1 MNHSKLIASPAHSKN
16 CKKSQLYFRT
26 EYKFKVPNFKTFA
39 ITLAVLSLI
48 AGGCKN
54 PDNDYKN
61 PETKDEQKKEDK
73 KTLVGALSPFND
85 HQYAE
90 LKTCANE

>member
-1 MNHSKLIASPAHSKN
+1 
-16 CKKSQLYFRT
+16 
-26 EYKFKVPNFKTFA
+26 
-39 ITLAVLSLI
+39 LSLI

-90 LKTCANE
+90 LKTCTNE